1 MPNIARIEHRVG
13 TAGAVVKNKKVR
25 LHCGSKQ
32 AKQMDRKLFLGTQV
46 LEKLGLS
53 VIEKRVECK
62 EMRKRLITKE
72 GIRPIVICV

>member
-1 MPNIARIEHRVG
+1 MATRIEHRVG
-13 TAGAVVKNKKVR
+13 TAGAAVKNKKVG

-62 EMRKRLITKE
+62 EMRKRPITKE